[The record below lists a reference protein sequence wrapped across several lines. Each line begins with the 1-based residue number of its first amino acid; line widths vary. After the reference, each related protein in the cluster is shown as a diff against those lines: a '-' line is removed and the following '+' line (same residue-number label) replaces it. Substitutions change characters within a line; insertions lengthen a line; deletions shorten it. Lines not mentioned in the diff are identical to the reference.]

1 MLFSPEERILL
12 LNILPPAEGSSLF
25 LRSVRRLRESL
36 AFSDDEIKD
45 WSIRA
50 SSPQP
55 GASAFSWDKSAAH
68 PVEIEVTDNA
78 REYVAKCLTAA
89 DAAGKLHEGLLDIF
103 DQLIPVD

>member
-89 DAAGKLHEGLLDIF
+89 DAAGKLHEGLLDI
-103 DQLIPVD
+103 LIS